1 MIRYGL
7 QQEQGFKLVMTP
19 ELRQAITIL
28 QYSSADLISFLHE
41 QANNNPVIDLPEFN
55 MSIGSIKEEAERFS
69 QKDQGDLL
77 EHYRGGEKYPS
88 VQRANPVT
96 FLDFVPNPNDTL
108 FEHLNRQLGL
118 VCGLT
123 NSQRMVARYLIG
135 NLNEMGYLEL
145 DVPTVASLL
154 DVPIAEIEDMLLVI
168 QSFDPPGIASYSL
181 EECLLL
187 QLQLAGMDD
196 ECIVRMVSNHL
207 ADLANNRIQKIADAL
222 EIGRQEVIQMA
233 DRIRKLNPCPGA
245 AFAHK
250 EQQYIIADITVEKAN
265 GEYLVLINDISAPR
279 VEINPFYRQMMQD
292 LPNSETKRFIHEKMN
307 TAKWLINSL
316 KQRRLTLLRVAK
328 AIVEKQQDFFEHG
341 VYFLKPITQKE
352 IADKTGLHEST
363 VSRAVSNKFIQTPRG
378 LFELKFFF
386 TSSLTSA
393 DGDAASS
400 ESAKKRIKNLID
412 DEDKQ
417 KPLSDQAI
425 TTLLGKEG
433 LHLSRRTVAKYREEL
448 RYLSSA
454 KRKKFEV

>member
-28 QYSSADLISFLHE
+28 QYSSADLISYLHE
-41 QANNNPVIDLPEFN
+41 QANDNPVIDLPEFN

-69 QKDQGDLL
+69 QKDRGELL

-96 FLDFVPNPNDTL
+96 FLDFVANPNDTL

-118 VCGLT
+118 VSGLT
-123 NSQRMVARYLIG
+123 NSQRMVAWYLIG
-135 NLNEMGYLEL
+135 NLNDMGYLEL

-154 DVPIAEIEDMLLVI
+154 DVPLAEIEDMLLVI

-222 EIGRQEVIQMA
+222 EIGRREVIQMA

-265 GEYLVLINDISAPR
+265 GEYLVLINDISASR

-328 AIVEKQQDFFEHG
+328 AIVEKQQDFF
-341 VYFLKPITQKE
+341 
-352 IADKTGLHEST
+352 
-363 VSRAVSNKFIQTPRG
+363 
-378 LFELKFFF
+378 
-386 TSSLTSA
+386 
-393 DGDAASS
+393 
-400 ESAKKRIKNLID
+400 
-412 DEDKQ
+412 
-417 KPLSDQAI
+417 
-425 TTLLGKEG
+425 
-433 LHLSRRTVAKYREEL
+433 
-448 RYLSSA
+448 
-454 KRKKFEV
+454 

>member
-55 MSIGSIKEEAERFS
+55 MSIGGIKEEAEQFS
-69 QKDQGDLL
+69 QKDQGELI

-88 VQRANPVT
+88 VQRATPVT

-108 FEHLNRQLGL
+108 
-118 VCGLT
+118 LT

-145 DVPTVASLL
+145 DVPTVASLV

-222 EIGRQEVIQMA
+222 EIGRREVIQMA

-279 VEINPFYRQMMQD
+279 VEINPFYQQMMRD
-292 LPNSETKRFIHEKMN
+292 LPNSETKLFIHEKMN

-341 VYFLKPITQKE
+341 VSFLKPITQKE
-352 IADKTGLHEST
+352 IAEKTGLHEST